1 MLNKFLKFD
10 KNASFNLGT
19 FFLLYIAQS
28 IPMTFFSTAI
38 QVIMREAEFSYS
50 SIALLQIVKL
60 PWVLKFLWAPIIDR
74 SCVTFNDYK
83 KAIISSELVYAI
95 LIIIVGLLDTTDDFY
110 LILCLV
116 FMSLVASATQDI
128 ATDSLAI
135 LSFKNKDKSRVNS
148 MQSMGSFGGVIIGS
162 GFLLIVL
169 NKYGWNAV
177 LHCLAGFV
185 IIAAIPLLF
194 NRSLHVE
201 KAEVKQRAKL
211 TDFIW
216 FFGQK
221 SIWRQIGFLALYYAS
236 TIGLLSIL
244 RPYLVDLGYSKSEIG
259 VLFGIIGSSVAFFS
273 SYFSG
278 IFIRRIGI
286 YTARIVIAL
295 FSLFTAIY
303 FFGVTSLCAIPSTML
318 LTAGIIFVWISYGMS
333 TVVVYTTSMN
343 CVREGKEGTDFTI
356 QTVITH
362 FSGLLAA
369 LISGRFADL
378 MGLRTMFGFEIF
390 LALASLTYIL
400 LIFKKD
406 SAPKLELES
415 KQNEVEA

>member
-1 MLNKFLKFD
+1 MMFDKLPKFD

-50 SIALLQIVKL
+50 SIAMLQIVKL

-74 SCVTFNDYK
+74 SCVTLNDYK

-95 LIIIVGLLDTTDDFY
+95 LIIIVGLLDTTDDFI

-194 NRSLHVE
+194 NRNLKVE
-201 KAEVKQRAKL
+201 KAEPKQRAKL

-244 RPYLVDLGYSKSEIG
+244 RPYLVDLGYTKSEIG

-286 YTARIVIAL
+286 YAARITIAL
-295 FSLFTAIY
+295 FSLFTAVY
-303 FFGVTSLCAIPSTML
+303 FFGVTSIYDIPSTML
-318 LTAGIIFVWISYGMS
+318 LVAGIIFVWISYGMS

-378 MGLRTMFGFEIF
+378 MGLRTMFGFEVF
-390 LALASLTYIL
+390 LASLSLIYIL
-400 LIFKKD
+400 YIFKKET
-406 SAPKLELES
+406 KRV
-415 KQNEVEA
+415 Q